1 MKEKAKK
8 QLISSIEIHKG
19 EPIHLVV
26 GRIKEQYPRM
36 SDDFDDIQR
45 RMFELFCKKQDDYGP
60 SNIGLGKP
68 TLESEKEIRN
78 SMLGLAIRM
87 NDKIQRLLN
96 LSLSDKEPNNESV
109 DDTLMD
115 IGNYCVMALIV
126 KSKNW
131 GK

>member
-1 MKEKAKK
+1 
-8 QLISSIEIHKG
+8 
-19 EPIHLVV
+19 
-26 GRIKEQYPRM
+26 
-36 SDDFDDIQR
+36 
-45 RMFELFCKKQDDYGP
+45 
-60 SNIGLGKP
+60 
-68 TLESEKEIRN
+68 
-78 SMLGLAIRM
+78 MLGLAIRM